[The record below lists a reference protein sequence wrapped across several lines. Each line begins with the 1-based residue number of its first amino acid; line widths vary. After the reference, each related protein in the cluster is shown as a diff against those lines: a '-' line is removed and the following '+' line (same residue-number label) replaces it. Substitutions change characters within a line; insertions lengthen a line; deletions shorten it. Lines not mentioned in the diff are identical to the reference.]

1 MADSRP
7 TVLVTES
14 EYRKAE
20 ASFLSAPGLACL
32 RAPDDEADLAAALRE
47 TPATY
52 VIVGPRPYAGP
63 LYDALPQGG
72 VIARFGVGHDNIDK
86 RKATAA
92 GLLCTNTPGV
102 LNQSVAEHTMLLVAA
117 AARPLLSDVSEHDTT
132 RVGSGAWVWSSTG
145 RHSRSSGAVASGAR
159 SRGSRRLATACGW
172 WVFEAGPAAAR
183 GAGTR

>member
-20 ASFLSAPGLACL
+20 PSFVSAAGLACL

-47 TPATY
+47 TPAAS
-52 VIVGPRPYAGP
+52 VIVGPRPYTGP

-102 LNQSVAEHTMLLVAA
+102 LNQSVAEH
-117 AARPLLSDVSEHDTT
+117 DTT
-132 RVGSGAWVWSSTG
+132 RVGSGAWRRAPGEDTRDRRVRWHRARRRADRG
-145 RHSRSSGAVASGAR
+145 AWLRHAGG
-159 SRGSRRLATACGW
+159 GL
-172 WVFEAGPAAAR
+172 FEAGPAAAR